1 MACISVGHRPTLKN
15 YHENVLEIT
24 ENKGWR
30 LLPAASYQF
39 TENQFIS
46 MNSNTEKAQESES
59 TEPEKTDSEIKNLSP
74 SATTNDIPEFGW
86 SGYAERINGRFAM
99 IGLIAVLLVEALS
112 KISFL
117 EWAGII
123 SQ

>member
-1 MACISVGHRPTLKN
+1 
-15 YHENVLEIT
+15 
-24 ENKGWR
+24 
-30 LLPAASYQF
+30 
-39 TENQFIS
+39 
-46 MNSNTEKAQESES
+46 MNSNTEKIQNIQS
-59 TEPEKTDSEIKNLSP
+59 TEPEQTDSETKDLSP

-99 IGLIAVLLVEALS
+99 IGLMAVLLVEALS

-123 SQ
+123 SK

>member
-1 MACISVGHRPTLKN
+1 
-15 YHENVLEIT
+15 
-24 ENKGWR
+24 
-30 LLPAASYQF
+30 
-39 TENQFIS
+39 
-46 MNSNTEKAQESES
+46 MNSNTETNQDNQSVEQE
-59 TEPEKTDSEIKNLSP
+59 TTDSEIKNLSP

-99 IGLIAVLLVEALS
+99 IGLIAVLLIEALS

-123 SQ
+123 SK

>member
-1 MACISVGHRPTLKN
+1 
-15 YHENVLEIT
+15 
-24 ENKGWR
+24 
-30 LLPAASYQF
+30 
-39 TENQFIS
+39 
-46 MNSNTEKAQESES
+46 MNSNTETNQDNQSIEQEQ
-59 TEPEKTDSEIKNLSP
+59 TDSEIKNLSP

-99 IGLIAVLLVEALS
+99 IGLMAVLFVEALS

-123 SQ
+123 NK

>member
-1 MACISVGHRPTLKN
+1 
-15 YHENVLEIT
+15 
-24 ENKGWR
+24 
-30 LLPAASYQF
+30 
-39 TENQFIS
+39 
-46 MNSNTEKAQESES
+46 MNSNTETNQDNQSIEQE
-59 TEPEKTDSEIKNLSP
+59 PTDSEITNLSP

-99 IGLIAVLLVEALS
+99 IGLMAVLLVEAIS

-123 SQ
+123 NQ

>member
-1 MACISVGHRPTLKN
+1 
-15 YHENVLEIT
+15 
-24 ENKGWR
+24 
-30 LLPAASYQF
+30 
-39 TENQFIS
+39 
-46 MNSNTEKAQESES
+46 MNSNTATNQDNQSIEQKQ
-59 TEPEKTDSEIKNLSP
+59 TDSEIKNLSP

-99 IGLIAVLLVEALS
+99 IGLMAVLLVEALS

-123 SQ
+123 SK

>member
-1 MACISVGHRPTLKN
+1 MD
-15 YHENVLEIT
+15 
-24 ENKGWR
+24 
-30 LLPAASYQF
+30 
-39 TENQFIS
+39 
-46 MNSNTEKAQESES
+46 SNTETNQDNQSVEQE
-59 TEPEKTDSEIKNLSP
+59 TTDSEIKNLSP

-99 IGLIAVLLVEALS
+99 IGLIAVLLIEAIS

-123 SQ
+123 SK

>member
-1 MACISVGHRPTLKN
+1 MNTNTDQILD
-15 YHENVLEIT
+15 
-24 ENKGWR
+24 
-30 LLPAASYQF
+30 
-39 TENQFIS
+39 NQSIEQ
-46 MNSNTEKAQESES
+46 EKS
-59 TEPEKTDSEIKNLSP
+59 DSDIQNLSP

-99 IGLIAVLLVEALS
+99 IGLMAVLLVEVIS

-123 SQ
+123 NR

>member
-1 MACISVGHRPTLKN
+1 
-15 YHENVLEIT
+15 
-24 ENKGWR
+24 
-30 LLPAASYQF
+30 
-39 TENQFIS
+39 
-46 MNSNTEKAQESES
+46 MNSNTETNQDNQLIEQE
-59 TEPEKTDSEIKNLSP
+59 PNDSEIKNLSP

-99 IGLIAVLLVEALS
+99 IGLMAVLLVEALS

-123 SQ
+123 SK

>member
-1 MACISVGHRPTLKN
+1 
-15 YHENVLEIT
+15 
-24 ENKGWR
+24 
-30 LLPAASYQF
+30 
-39 TENQFIS
+39 
-46 MNSNTEKAQESES
+46 MNSNPETNQDNQSIEQEQ
-59 TEPEKTDSEIKNLSP
+59 TDSEIQNLSP

-99 IGLIAVLLVEALS
+99 IGLMAVLLIEAIS

-123 SQ
+123 NK

>member
-1 MACISVGHRPTLKN
+1 
-15 YHENVLEIT
+15 
-24 ENKGWR
+24 
-30 LLPAASYQF
+30 
-39 TENQFIS
+39 
-46 MNSNTEKAQESES
+46 MNSNTENTQDNQSIEQ
-59 TEPEKTDSEIKNLSP
+59 EKTDSEIQNLSP

-99 IGLIAVLLVEALS
+99 IGLMAVLLVEAIS

-123 SQ
+123 NK

>member
-1 MACISVGHRPTLKN
+1 
-15 YHENVLEIT
+15 
-24 ENKGWR
+24 
-30 LLPAASYQF
+30 
-39 TENQFIS
+39 
-46 MNSNTEKAQESES
+46 MNSNTETNQDNQSVEQE
-59 TEPEKTDSEIKNLSP
+59 TTDSEIKNLSP

-99 IGLIAVLLVEALS
+99 IGLISILLIEALS

-123 SQ
+123 SR

>member
-1 MACISVGHRPTLKN
+1 
-15 YHENVLEIT
+15 
-24 ENKGWR
+24 
-30 LLPAASYQF
+30 
-39 TENQFIS
+39 
-46 MNSNTEKAQESES
+46 MNSNTEQNQDNQSIEQEQ
-59 TEPEKTDSEIKNLSP
+59 TDSEIKNLRP

-99 IGLIAVLLVEALS
+99 IGLMAVLLIEALS

-123 SQ
+123 SK

>member
-1 MACISVGHRPTLKN
+1 
-15 YHENVLEIT
+15 
-24 ENKGWR
+24 
-30 LLPAASYQF
+30 
-39 TENQFIS
+39 
-46 MNSNTEKAQESES
+46 MNSNTETNQDDNQLIEQ
-59 TEPEKTDSEIKNLSP
+59 EKTDSENKNLSP

-99 IGLIAVLLVEALS
+99 IGLMAVLLVEAIS

-123 SQ
+123 NQ